1 VEQNDL
7 IQRNRIGYTQRWKGG
22 GAAAVADR
30 EPRVAVMVAPLTYE
44 QLITQISS
52 RHPTMSRRFQQ
63 VARYIVQNPN
73 SVALDSVKA
82 IAANAGVQPS
92 TLVRFAQALDYG
104 GFSEM
109 QKVFQSRLLT
119 SAPGFRERMEAL
131 RSEVGEGPDTTNLAF
146 LRQLAVADMA
156 GLQHLLDTIDEAQLE
171 AAARRLAGAETI
183 YVLGQLRAFPVV
195 SYLAY
200 ALTHL
205 RRHARLLDGAGG
217 LAAEQAALMGPKDLL
232 LAVSFRHYA
241 REVVDIAE
249 AARARGVPILAI
261 TDSQLSPLAKH
272 ADPWF
277 EVPAGEFNF
286 ARSLAAPMCLAQ
298 ALVVCMAHALA
309 ADGEASPEAAALASE
324 VLAEVQR

>member
-1 VEQNDL
+1 
-7 IQRNRIGYTQRWKGG
+7 
-22 GAAAVADR
+22 
-30 EPRVAVMVAPLTYE
+30 MVAPLTYE
-44 QLITQISS
+44 QLITAISN
-52 RHPTMSRRFQQ
+52 RHATMSRRFQQ

-119 SAPGFRERMEAL
+119 SAPGFRERLEAL
-131 RSEVGEGPDTTNLAF
+131 RTEVGETPETANLAF

-156 GLQHLLDTIDEAQLE
+156 GLQHLLDTVEEAELE
-171 AAARRLAGAETI
+171 AAAKLMAGARTI
-183 YVLGQLRAFPVV
+183 YVLGQLRAFPVA
-195 SYLAY
+195 SYISY

-205 RRHARLLDGAGG
+205 RRDSRLIDGAGG
-217 LAAEQAALMGPKDLL
+217 LAGEQAALMGPEDLL

-249 AARARGVPILAI
+249 AAGSNDVPILAI
-261 TDSQLSPLAKH
+261 TDSQLSPLAKR
-272 ADPWF
+272 ATCWF
-277 EVPAGEFNF
+277 EVPEGEFNF
-286 ARSLAAPMCLAQ
+286 SRSLAAPMCLAQ
-298 ALVVCMAHALA
+298 ALIICMAHALTA
-309 ADGEASPEAAALASE
+309 EGDASPEAAALATE
-324 VLAEVQR
+324 ALAEVQR